1 MTKRANCCP
10 LLNFRLS
17 KHKSRR
23 VKSWLRKAPLKK
35 NNKRKRIV
43 AARGARRDA
52 LKAIIKDKSVSME
65 DRFQAVMKLAE
76 EPRDSAKIRVRNR
89 CEVSGRPRGYDR
101 KLRMSRI
108 ALRDLASMG
117 QVPGV
122 VKSSW

>member
-1 MTKRANCCP
+1 MAK
-10 LLNFRLS
+10 
-17 KHKSRR
+17 KSA
-23 VKSWLRKAPLKK
+23 VEK
-35 NNKRKRIV
+35 NNRRKRMV
-43 AARGARRDA
+43 ARKGARRAA
-52 LKAIIKDKSVSME
+52 LRATIRDRSLTME
-65 DRFQAVMKLAE
+65 ERFAAVLKLSE
-76 EPRDSAKIRVRNR
+76 EPRDSARTRIRNR

>member
-1 MTKRANCCP
+1 MAK
-10 LLNFRLS
+10 
-17 KHKSRR
+17 KSA
-23 VKSWLRKAPLKK
+23 VEK

-43 AARGARRDA
+43 ASRGARREA
-52 LKAIIKDKSVSME
+52 LKAIVKDKSLPME
-65 DRFQAVMKLAE
+65 DRFQAVMKLSK
-76 EPRDSAKIRVRNR
+76 EPRNSSKIRIRNR

>member
-1 MTKRANCCP
+1 MAK
-10 LLNFRLS
+10 
-17 KHKSRR
+17 KSA
-23 VKSWLRKAPLKK
+23 VEK

-43 AARGARRDA
+43 ASRGARRET
-52 LKAIIKDKSVSME
+52 LKAIIKDKSLPME
-65 DRFQAVMKLAE
+65 DRFQAVMKLSK
-76 EPRDSAKIRVRNR
+76 EPRNSSKIRIRNR

>member
-1 MTKRANCCP
+1 MAK
-10 LLNFRLS
+10 
-17 KHKSRR
+17 KSA
-23 VKSWLRKAPLKK
+23 VEK

-43 AARGARRDA
+43 ERRGARRES
-52 LKAIIKDKSVSME
+52 LKAMIKEKSLPME
-65 DRFQAVMKLAE
+65 ERFQAVMKLSK
-76 EPRDSAKIRVRNR
+76 EPRNSSKTRIRNR
-89 CEVSGRPRGYDR
+89 CEISGRPRGYDR

>member
-1 MTKRANCCP
+1 MAK
-10 LLNFRLS
+10 
-17 KHKSRR
+17 KSA
-23 VKSWLRKAPLKK
+23 VEK

-43 AARGARRDA
+43 ERRGARGEA
-52 LKAIIKDKSVSME
+52 LKAMIKEKSLPME
-65 DRFQAVMKLAE
+65 ERFQAVMKLSK
-76 EPRDSAKIRVRNR
+76 EPRNSSKIRIRNR
-89 CEVSGRPRGYDR
+89 CEISGRPRGYDR

>member
-1 MTKRANCCP
+1 MAK
-10 LLNFRLS
+10 
-17 KHKSRR
+17 KSA
-23 VKSWLRKAPLKK
+23 VEK
-35 NNKRKRIV
+35 NNRRKRMV
-43 AARGARRDA
+43 AQKGARRAA
-52 LKAIIKDKSVSME
+52 LRATIRDRHLPME
-65 DRFQAVMKLAE
+65 ERFAAVLKLSQ
-76 EPRDSAKIRVRNR
+76 EPRDSAKTRIRNR

>member
-1 MTKRANCCP
+1 MAK
-10 LLNFRLS
+10 
-17 KHKSRR
+17 KSA
-23 VKSWLRKAPLKK
+23 VEK

-43 AARGARRDA
+43 ESRGARREA
-52 LKAIIKDKSVSME
+52 LKAIIKDKTLPME
-65 DRFQAVMKLAE
+65 DRFQAVMKLSK
-76 EPRDSAKIRVRNR
+76 EPRNSSKIRIRNR

>member
-1 MTKRANCCP
+1 MAK
-10 LLNFRLS
+10 
-17 KHKSRR
+17 KSA
-23 VKSWLRKAPLKK
+23 VEK
-35 NNKRKRIV
+35 NNKRKKIV
-43 AARGARRDA
+43 ANRGARRDA
-52 LKAIIKDKSVSME
+52 LRATIKDKSLPME
-65 DRFQAVMKLAE
+65 ERFQAVMKLSQ
-76 EPRDSAKIRVRNR
+76 EPRDSSKIRIRNR

>member
-1 MTKRANCCP
+1 MAK
-10 LLNFRLS
+10 
-17 KHKSRR
+17 KSA
-23 VKSWLRKAPLKK
+23 VEK

-52 LKAIIKDKSVSME
+52 LRAIIKDKTVSME
-65 DRFQAVMKLAE
+65 ERFQAVIKLAE
-76 EPRDSAKIRVRNR
+76 EPRNSAKIRVRNR

-108 ALRDLASMG
+108 ALRDLASIG

>member
-1 MTKRANCCP
+1 MAK
-10 LLNFRLS
+10 
-17 KHKSRR
+17 KSA
-23 VKSWLRKAPLKK
+23 VEK

-43 AARGARRDA
+43 ASRGARREA
-52 LKAIIKDKSVSME
+52 LKAIIKDKSLPME
-65 DRFQAVMKLAE
+65 DRFQAVMMLSK
-76 EPRDSAKIRVRNR
+76 EPRNSSKIRIRNR

>member
-1 MTKRANCCP
+1 MAK
-10 LLNFRLS
+10 
-17 KHKSRR
+17 KSA
-23 VKSWLRKAPLKK
+23 VQK

-43 AARGARRDA
+43 AQKGARRAA
-52 LKAIIKDKSVSME
+52 LKAIIADKNVGME
-65 DRFQAVMKLAE
+65 ERFQAVLKLAE
-76 EPRDSAKIRVRNR
+76 EPRNSSKIRIRNR

-101 KLRMSRI
+101 KLQMSRI